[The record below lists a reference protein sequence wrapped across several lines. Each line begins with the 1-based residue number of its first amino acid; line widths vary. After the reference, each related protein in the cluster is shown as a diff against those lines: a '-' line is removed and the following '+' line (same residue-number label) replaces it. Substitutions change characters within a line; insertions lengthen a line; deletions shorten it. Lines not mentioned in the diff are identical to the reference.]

1 VVAAVD
7 AVALRR
13 RTTNDDAVDR
23 RRLAGVV
30 SDIIHRGA
38 LTGEPRFDAGRL
50 IMQHLSDCS
59 NCAIANLRLREGRRH
74 AVHVRRRAQI
84 GRNNQIEDDVD
95 GGSSLAL

>member
-1 VVAAVD
+1 MAAVD

-38 LTGEPRFDAGRL
+38 LTGEPRFEAGRL
-50 IMQHLSDCS
+50 TTQLLSDCS
-59 NCAIANLRLREGRRH
+59 YCAIANLMLCEGRRH
-74 AVHVRRRAQI
+74 TVRVRVRRGRGRRAQI
-84 GRNNQIEDDVD
+84 GRNNQI
-95 GGSSLAL
+95 